1 MSRKYDETEPS
12 SEIVSGGV
20 YGLAE
25 FKARSGLGDAGLRNA
40 RRAGLR
46 ILYAHNRGF
55 VLGDDFVEYLRRAG
69 TLVPPGPEEGQ
80 SVLHDIES
88 NEHIRR
94 FVDAL

>member
-1 MSRKYDETEPS
+1 MSRKCDETEREPS

-25 FKARSGLGDAGLRNA
+25 FKARSGLGDSGLRNA

-46 ILYAHNRGF
+46 VLYAHNRGF
-55 VLGDDFVEYLRRAG
+55 VLGADFVEYLRSAG

-80 SVLHDIES
+80 DP
-88 NEHIRR
+88 RR
-94 FVDAL
+94 RNAGGEE